1 MKVALYPRVSSH
13 EQVEGYSIGEQ
24 IDRLTKYCEAMG
36 WEIYKIYTD
45 PGYSGGNIERPGL
58 QEMLKDIKAG
68 KVDKVVVYKLD
79 RLSRS
84 QKDTMMLIED
94 EFLAYGVD
102 FVSMSENFDTSTPFG
117 RAMIGILAVFAQLER
132 ENIKE
137 RTMIGK
143 EARAKEGK
151 WGGGSSEPVGYDYDP
166 VTEEL
171 NINDYEAMQI
181 REAAELFLKGAPM
194 RTICREF
201 AEKCYTYRGQSGRVS
216 LWDPKR
222 LKYVFANKLYIGFMK
237 HGENW
242 YPGSHTPIL
251 EVETFERLQKLLD
264 QRAEMSAQHKQKGSR

>member
-13 EQVEGYSIGEQ
+13 EQVAGYSIGEQ
-24 IDRLTKYCEAMG
+24 IASLTKYCEAMG

-45 PGYSGGNIERPGL
+45 PGYSGGNTERPGL

-151 WGGGSSEPVGYDYDP
+151 WGGGSSEPIGYDYNP
-166 VTEEL
+166 QTEEL
-171 NINDYEAMQI
+171 VINEYEAMQVK
-181 REAAELFLKGAPM
+181 EAAALFLGGTPL
-194 RTICREF
+194 RTMSRMF
-201 AEKCYTYRGQSGRVS
+201 AEKGYTYRGRS
-216 LWDPKR
+216 
-222 LKYVFANKLYIGFMK
+222 
-237 HGENW
+237 
-242 YPGSHTPIL
+242 
-251 EVETFERLQKLLD
+251 ETV
-264 QRAEMSAQHKQKGSR
+264 

>member
-45 PGYSGGNIERPGL
+45 PGYSGGNTERPGL

-117 RAMIGILAVFAQLER
+117 RAMIGILA
-132 ENIKE
+132 
-137 RTMIGK
+137 
-143 EARAKEGK
+143 
-151 WGGGSSEPVGYDYDP
+151 
-166 VTEEL
+166 
-171 NINDYEAMQI
+171 
-181 REAAELFLKGAPM
+181 
-194 RTICREF
+194 
-201 AEKCYTYRGQSGRVS
+201 
-216 LWDPKR
+216 
-222 LKYVFANKLYIGFMK
+222 
-237 HGENW
+237 
-242 YPGSHTPIL
+242 
-251 EVETFERLQKLLD
+251 
-264 QRAEMSAQHKQKGSR
+264 